1 MIFPMGEGFLSARI
15 KSWASGFRVISR
27 FIRSAYCTSINWEL
41 APESINREAESES
54 LMITRRVKGSSDPK
68 SVSNKGEEAEEPK
81 LRDEKFLV
89 QTLKQI
95 EHGGADGSACDS
107 WKT

>member
-1 MIFPMGEGFLSARI
+1 MGEGFPSARI

-54 LMITRRVKGSSDPK
+54 LTITGRVKGSSDPK

-81 LRDEKFLV
+81 IARREIFSAD
-89 QTLKQI
+89 LK
-95 EHGGADGSACDS
+95 AD
-107 WKT
+107 